1 MQPFSR
7 REGNKLWLP
16 ALATAHSHAFQRG
29 LRGKAQRK
37 GNPNENFWTWRGA
50 MFNLADSLTPES
62 IDTLSRQAFRELR
75 LAGVRTV
82 GEFHYVHHQSGG
94 HPYDDRTLLA
104 DIVIRAA
111 LDEGLRI
118 TLLRTAY
125 NRGGFEREI
134 ERAQLRF
141 SDTNVDD
148 VMRDTE
154 TLISRYAR
162 DPRVRIGLAPHSVRA
177 VPPEWL
183 APLGQVAERHNL
195 PLHMHV
201 SEQVREV
208 DECIAETGRRPLEF
222 IRDSGLLSARFCAVH
237 ATQLS
242 HDEVRMLGEA
252 HAFACLCPTT
262 ERDLGDGIAG
272 ITALREAG
280 VRLCTGIDSH
290 IVTDPIEELRSLE
303 THERLRTRTR
313 ITFDPQG
320 RTPAEALWLDG
331 SLNGALAC
339 GFSDTG
345 GEIAIDAEHESL
357 RFVRDDQLLDA
368 VVFSGSTHALVLNES
383 ARR

>member
-1 MQPFSR
+1 M
-7 REGNKLWLP
+7 
-16 ALATAHSHAFQRG
+16 
-29 LRGKAQRK
+29 AQRK
-37 GNPNENFWTWRGA
+37 GNPSENFWTWRGA
-50 MFNLADSLTPES
+50 MFNLAESLTPES
-62 IDTLSRQAFRELR
+62 IDVLSRQAFRELR

-82 GEFHYVHHQSGG
+82 GEFHYIHHQSGG

-104 DIVIRAA
+104 GIVIRAA

-134 ERAQLRF
+134 EPAQLRF
-141 SDTNVDD
+141 SDPSVDD
-148 VMRDTE
+148 VIRDTE
-154 TLISRYAR
+154 TLLSRYANE
-162 DPRVRIGLAPHSVRA
+162 PRVCIGLAPHSVRA

-183 APLGQVAERHNL
+183 AALGQLAERHNM

-201 SEQVREV
+201 AEQVREV
-208 DECIAETGRRPLEF
+208 DECIAETGRRPLAF
-222 IRDSGLLSARFCAVH
+222 IADSGLLSDRFCAVH

-242 HDEVRMLGEA
+242 HEEAQMLGNA
-252 HAFACLCPTT
+252 GAFACLCPTT
-262 ERDLGDGIAG
+262 ERDLGDGIAD

-303 THERLRTRTR
+303 THERLRTRAR

-320 RTPAEALWLDG
+320 ATPAEALWLEG

-339 GFSDTG
+339 GFTDAG
-345 GEIAIDAEHESL
+345 GEIALDAEHESL
-357 RFVRDDQLLDA
+357 RFVEADQLLDA
-368 VVFSGSTHALVLNES
+368 VVFSGTANALVVNES